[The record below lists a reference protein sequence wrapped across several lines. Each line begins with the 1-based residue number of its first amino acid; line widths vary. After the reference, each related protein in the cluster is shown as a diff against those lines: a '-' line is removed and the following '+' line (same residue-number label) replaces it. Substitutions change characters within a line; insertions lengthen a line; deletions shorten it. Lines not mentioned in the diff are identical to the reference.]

1 MKKIILILLCFL
13 LIACTAKESK
23 DKQVRS
29 NVLLENGTK
38 ESNNQNK
45 NDENIKIR
53 EKIKRQDIEK
63 LISPDNLEKNFKK
76 ITSSHR
82 KRGTKENYLA
92 GDYIVSKMKE
102 NGYSVYFQDFDAYDI
117 KLSDAFK
124 AVSKENIKPAGKN
137 VIFKGRNIIAK
148 RKDFK
153 ENTPMLIISAH
164 YDTTQDNVGAIDN
177 GAAVCALIEASR
189 ILENAKLNYEPVFVF
204 FDSEEY
210 RCFGSRYF
218 IYNLSSEEKE
228 NIYGNF
234 NVDMI
239 GNSKARKIM
248 MADGSEDEFY
258 KKAVKI
264 FPDKNIEKTDLG
276 QSDDSSFYY
285 NHIKNARYT
294 TADFKSKEFN
304 KDWLGIESDTSSI
317 DFDALLEDVSFIT
330 NYLNEFELD

>member
-1 MKKIILILLCFL
+1 MKKTIMILLCFL
-13 LIACTAKESK
+13 LIACTPKESK
-23 DKQVRS
+23 DNKVHS
-29 NVLLENGTK
+29 NVLLENSTK
-38 ESNNQNK
+38 ESKNQNK
-45 NDENIKIR
+45 NDENIVNR

-63 LISPDNLEKNFKK
+63 VISQDNLEKNLKK
-76 ITSSHR
+76 ITSTHR
-82 KRGTKENYLA
+82 KRGTKEIYLA
-92 GDYIVSKMKE
+92 GDYIFSKMKE
-102 NGYSVYFQDFDAYDI
+102 NGYNVYFQDFNAYDI
-117 KLSDAFK
+117 KLSDSFK
-124 AVSKENIKPAGKN
+124 AVSKENIIPAAKN

-153 ENTPMLIISAH
+153 ENTPMLIISTH
-164 YDTTQDNVGAIDN
+164 YDTTKDNIGAVDN

-189 ILENAKLNYEPVFVF
+189 ILEKAKLNYEPVFVF
-204 FDSEEY
+204 FDAEEY

-218 IYNLSSEEKE
+218 IYNLSSEERE

-248 MADGSEDEFY
+248 IVDGSEDEFY
-258 KKAVKI
+258 KKALKI
-264 FPDKNIEKTDLG
+264 FPDKDIKKTDLG

-317 DFDALLEDVSFIT
+317 DLNSLLDDVSFIA
-330 NYLNEFELD
+330 NYLNELELE

>member
-1 MKKIILILLCFL
+1 MKKTILILLCFL
-13 LIACTAKESK
+13 LIACIPKESK
-23 DKQVRS
+23 ENKLDS
-29 NVLLENGTK
+29 NIHLENSTK
-38 ESNNQNK
+38 ERKNQNE
-45 NDENIKIR
+45 NDENIINR
-53 EKIKRQDIEK
+53 EKIKRQDIDK
-63 LISPDNLEKNFKK
+63 VISPDNLEKNLKK
-76 ITSSHR
+76 ITSTHR

-92 GDYIVSKMKE
+92 GDYIFSKMKE
-102 NGYSVYFQDFDAYDI
+102 NGYNVYFQDFNAYDI
-117 KLSDAFK
+117 KISDSFK
-124 AVSKENIKPAGKN
+124 AVSKENIMPAAKN

-164 YDTTQDNVGAIDN
+164 YDTTKDNIGAIDN

-189 ILENAKLNYEPVFVF
+189 ILEKAKLNYEPVFVF

-218 IYNLSSEEKE
+218 IYNLSSEERE

-248 MADGSEDEFY
+248 MVDGSENEFY
-258 KKAVKI
+258 KKALKI
-264 FPDKNIEKTDLG
+264 FPDKDIEKTDLG

-317 DFDALLEDVSFIT
+317 DLNSLLEDVSFIAS
-330 NYLNEFELD
+330 YLSELELE

>member
-1 MKKIILILLCFL
+1 MQKTIMILLCFL
-13 LIACTAKESK
+13 LIACTSKESK
-23 DKQVRS
+23 ENKLDS
-29 NVLLENGTK
+29 NIHLENSTK
-38 ESNNQNK
+38 ESKNQNK
-45 NDENIKIR
+45 NDENIVNR

-63 LISPDNLEKNFKK
+63 LISTDNLEKNFKK
-76 ITSSHR
+76 ITSTHR

-92 GDYIVSKMKE
+92 GDYIFSKMKE
-102 NGYSVYFQDFDAYDI
+102 NGYNVYFQDFDAYDI
-117 KLSDAFK
+117 KLSDAFN
-124 AVSKENIKPAGKN
+124 AVSKENIKPADKN
-137 VIFKGRNIIAK
+137 VIFKGRNIIAN

-153 ENTPMLIISAH
+153 ENTPLLIISAH
-164 YDTTQDNVGAIDN
+164 YDTTQDNIGAIDN

-189 ILENAKLNYEPVFVF
+189 ILENAKLNYEPVFIF

-210 RCFGSRYF
+210 RRFGSRYF

-248 MADGSEDEFY
+248 IADGSEDEFY
-258 KKAVKI
+258 KKALKI

-304 KDWLGIESDTSSI
+304 KNWLGIESDTSSI
-317 DFDALLEDVSFIT
+317 DFDVLLEDVSFIT

>member
-1 MKKIILILLCFL
+1 MKKTILILLCFF
-13 LIACTAKESK
+13 LIACTPKVSKENK
-23 DKQVRS
+23 LDS
-29 NVLLENGTK
+29 NIHLENSTK
-38 ESNNQNK
+38 ECKNQNENDK
-45 NDENIKIR
+45 NTTNR

-63 LISPDNLEKNFKK
+63 VISPDNLEKNLKK
-76 ITSSHR
+76 ITSTHR

-92 GDYIVSKMKE
+92 GDYICSKMKE
-102 NGYSVYFQDFDAYDI
+102 NGYNVYFQDFNAYDI

-124 AVSKENIKPAGKN
+124 AVSKENIVPAAKN

-164 YDTTQDNVGAIDN
+164 YDTTKDNIGAIDN
-177 GAAVCALIEASR
+177 GAAVCALIETSR
-189 ILENAKLNYEPVFVF
+189 ILEYAKLNYEPVFVF

-210 RCFGSRYF
+210 RLFGSRYF
-218 IYNLSSEEKE
+218 IYDLSSEERE

-239 GNSKARKIM
+239 GNLKARKIM
-248 MADGSEDEFY
+248 MVDGSEDEFY
-258 KKAVKI
+258 KKALKI

-285 NHIKNARYT
+285 NHIKKVRYT

-317 DFDALLEDVSFIT
+317 DLNSLLEDVSFIA
-330 NYLNEFELD
+330 NYLNELELE